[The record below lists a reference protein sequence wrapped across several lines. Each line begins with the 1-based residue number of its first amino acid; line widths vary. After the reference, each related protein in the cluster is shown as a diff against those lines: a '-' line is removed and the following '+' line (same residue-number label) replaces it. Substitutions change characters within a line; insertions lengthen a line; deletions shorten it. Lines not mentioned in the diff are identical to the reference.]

1 MSDPISDMR
10 IHIAETGLMLF
21 ERKLTDAAGGNISAR
36 VGDRVCVTPRYAGS
50 KHRWHLRP
58 EQVLVTD
65 LNGFQLDGE
74 GQCSR
79 EAKVHYRIYRDF
91 PDAAAVV
98 HCHAQNA
105 LVFASAG
112 CPIEPVLED
121 TLKFG
126 TVLVT
131 GFAPAHSDD
140 LAEFVSAGLQ
150 GQDDRIRKQAAAV
163 LAPWHGLFVAGK
175 DLDAAFDASE
185 RIDTNA
191 RCILFSRLIPGAETL
206 TPQENRARLEARMRD
221 FS

>member
-1 MSDPISDMR
+1 MSDPIADMR
-10 IHIAETGLMLF
+10 IRIAETGLMLF

-36 VGDRVCVTPRYAGS
+36 VGERICITPRYAGS
-50 KHRWHLRP
+50 KHRWHLLP
-58 EQVLVTD
+58 GQVLVTD
-65 LNGFQLDGE
+65 LEGSQLDGD
-74 GQCSR
+74 GQTSR

-91 PDAAAVV
+91 PDVAAVI

-131 GFAPAHSDD
+131 GFAPAHSEK
-140 LAEFVSAGLQ
+140 LADFISVGLQ
-150 GQDDRIRKQAAAV
+150 GQDSRIRKQAAAV

-175 DLDAAFDASE
+175 DLDAAFDAAE

-191 RCILFSRLIPGAETL
+191 RCILYTRLIPGVESL
-206 TPQENRARLEARMRD
+206 TPQANRARLEARMRD